1 MYWAHNQ
8 EVVGSNPVVY
18 KMDVSNKASYN
29 IEKKEITVA
38 KWGSPKKILKQ
49 KFWQ

>member
-18 KMDVSNKASYN
+18 KIDVSNKASDY
-29 IEKKEITVA
+29 IEKKETKVA

-49 KFWQ
+49 KLLQ

>member
-1 MYWAHNQ
+1 
-8 EVVGSNPVVY
+8 
-18 KMDVSNKASYN
+18 MDVSNKASYN
-29 IEKKEITVA
+29 IEKKGITVA